1 MRLPSAVGMP
11 ARFRVVVAG
20 FSQGGA
26 LALLLL
32 RSRLRLAGCVGLST
46 WLPLAEAGMV
56 LSDEQKNT
64 PVFMAHGTAD
74 QVVIDYIRCGSA
86 ASWT

>member
-1 MRLPSAVGMP
+1 MP

-46 WLPLAEAGMV
+46 WLPLAEAGTGTV
-56 LSDEQKNT
+56 LSEEQKNT

-74 QVVIDYIRCGSA
+74 QVVSD
-86 ASWT
+86 